1 VLLTKGADGIAL
13 SDSTSSSQ
21 LIDNRKQ
28 VFRRHR
34 WRYLRVLFFFG
45 RVALNVLFWDLFLRR
60 IGLRR
65 LARRTLSRRYGLAAS
80 RFRELAVRLGG
91 IWIKVGQFLSARV
104 DVLPVSITEALAD
117 LQDEVPAEAP
127 EDIIAVL
134 NGEFEGGWEKW
145 FSWFD
150 RQPLASASL
159 GQVHRARLQDGEA
172 VVVKVQRPQIDEL
185 ILVDLAALAIVIG
198 WLKRLQ
204 AVARRVDLDALVAEF
219 NKTVWAEV
227 DYYAEAENAKRFWD
241 MYIDDPTIRVP
252 KVYDAYST
260 KRALTLEDVYYIKIT
275 DYPAIKSAGVEL
287 SEVADRLFNT
297 YLHQIFEEG
306 FFHADPHPG
315 NLFVEPLD
323 SHGWRLVFVDFGMVG
338 HLKPEAKQGLRDLAI
353 AVATKD
359 AKRLVEAYQSLGM
372 LLPGAD
378 LDRIRQAETMMFDR
392 FWGMDMSEM
401 ASIDFREMHEFAR
414 EYRDL
419 LYEMPFQLPSD
430 LIFLGR
436 CVAILSGMCTGLN
449 PNFNLF
455 KGLLPFARSI
465 LGEGGDL
472 MDEMVEWL
480 RKIATLIA
488 AMPSRIDAVLGMIEN
503 GELVVKTKPSTG
515 LDRRLRSLTRAVN
528 RLSVS
533 AVFVG
538 LLLAGTILY
547 VNGERTPGLIF
558 GGLSIL
564 SLVFWIRR

>member
-1 VLLTKGADGIAL
+1 MLLTKGADGIAL

-45 RVALNVLFWDLFLRR
+45 SVALNVLFWDLFLRR

-80 RFRELAVRLGG
+80 RFRELAVKLGG

-104 DVLPVSITEALAD
+104 DVLPVSITDALAD
-117 LQDEVPAEAP
+117 LQDEVPAEEP

-134 NGEFEGGWEKW
+134 NEEFEGGWEKW

-150 RQPLASASL
+150 RKPLASASL

-185 ILVDLAALAIVIG
+185 ILVDLSALAIVIG

-204 AVARRVDLDALVAEF
+204 VVARRVDLDALVAEF
-219 NKTVWAEV
+219 NRTVWAEV
-227 DYYAEAENAKRFWD
+227 DYFAEAENAKRFWD
-241 MYIDDPTIRVP
+241 MYIDDPAIRVP
-252 KVYDAYST
+252 KVYEAYST

-275 DYPAIKSAGVEL
+275 DYQTIKSAGIEL

-315 NLFVEPLD
+315 NLFVEPLED
-323 SHGWRLVFVDFGMVG
+323 HAWRLVFVDFGMVG
-338 HLKPEAKQGLRDLAI
+338 HLRPEVKQGLRDLAI

-359 AKRLVEAYQSLGM
+359 ANRLVGAYQSLGM
-372 LLPGAD
+372 LLPDAN
-378 LDRIRQAETMMFDR
+378 LDRIRQAEAMMFDR
-392 FWGMDMSEM
+392 FWGMSMSEM

-455 KGLLPFARSI
+455 KGLLPFAMSI
-465 LGEGGDL
+465 LGEGGDF

-480 RKIATLIA
+480 RKLAALIA

-503 GELVVKTKPSTG
+503 GELVVKAKPSTG
-515 LDRRLRSLTRAVN
+515 LDRRLRGLTRAVN

-533 AVFVG
+533 AIFVG
-538 LLLAGTILY
+538 LLLTGTILY
-547 VNGERTPGLIF
+547 VNGEKTPGLIF

-564 SLVFWIRR
+564 SFLFWIRR